1 MPNMSTVA
9 GVGLVKV
16 QVGVEV
22 NGNAREGEAHRS
34 AAIATELRA
43 EVVATRTNA
52 RALIVE
58 GWEPACIGLIEFAK
72 EALLLL

>member
-1 MPNMSTVA
+1 MSPVA

-22 NGNAREGEAHRS
+22 NGSAREGEAQRS
-34 AAIATELRA
+34 AAITTELRA
-43 EVVATRTNA
+43 EVVATRAKA

-58 GWEPACIGLIEFAK
+58 GWELAGIGLIEFAK